1 MQNEFSDIMM
11 MTKSIV
17 KLEVTVITQKMNK
30 SKRMIKKCFNK
41 DIRIKS
47 LKQYQLLE
55 MLLRIAQL
63 LCI

>member
-11 MTKSIV
+11 MTKNIV
-17 KLEVTVITQKMNK
+17 KLEVTVITQKRNK

-41 DIRIKS
+41 DKRIKS

>member
-11 MTKSIV
+11 MTKNTV
-17 KLEVTVITQKMNK
+17 KLEVTVITQKRNK

-41 DIRIKS
+41 DIKIKS

>member
-11 MTKSIV
+11 MKKNIV
-17 KLEVTVITQKMNK
+17 KLKITVITQKKNK
-30 SKRMIKKCFNK
+30 SKRMITKCFNK

-47 LKQYQLLE
+47 LKQYQFLE

-63 LCI
+63 VCI

>member
-1 MQNEFSDIMM
+1 MQNEFSEIMM
-11 MTKSIV
+11 MTKNTV
-17 KLEVTVITQKMNK
+17 KLEVTVITQKRNK

>member
-11 MTKSIV
+11 MTKNTV
-17 KLEVTVITQKMNK
+17 KLEVTVITQKRNK

-63 LCI
+63 VCI

>member
-11 MTKSIV
+11 MTKNTV
-17 KLEVTVITQKMNK
+17 KLEVTVITQKRNK

>member
-11 MTKSIV
+11 MTKNIV
-17 KLEVTVITQKMNK
+17 KLEVTVITQKRNK

-63 LCI
+63 VCI

>member
-1 MQNEFSDIMM
+1 MQNQFSDIMM
-11 MTKSIV
+11 MTKNIV
-17 KLEVTVITQKMNK
+17 KLEVTVITQKRNK

-47 LKQYQLLE
+47 LKQFQLLE

-63 LCI
+63 VCI

>member
-11 MTKSIV
+11 MTKNIV
-17 KLEVTVITQKMNK
+17 KLEVTVITQKRNK

-47 LKQYQLLE
+47 LKQFQLLE

-63 LCI
+63 VCI

>member
-11 MTKSIV
+11 MTKNTV
-17 KLEVTVITQKMNK
+17 KLEVTVITQKRNK

-47 LKQYQLLE
+47 LKQHQLLE

>member
-11 MTKSIV
+11 MTKNTV
-17 KLEVTVITQKMNK
+17 KLEVTVITQKRNK

-55 MLLRIAQL
+55 MLVRIAQL

>member
-1 MQNEFSDIMM
+1 MQNEFIDIMM
-11 MTKSIV
+11 MTKNIV
-17 KLEVTVITQKMNK
+17 KLEVTVITQKRNK

>member
-11 MTKSIV
+11 MTKNIV
-17 KLEVTVITQKMNK
+17 KLEVTVITQKRNK

-47 LKQYQLLE
+47 LKQ
-55 MLLRIAQL
+55 
-63 LCI
+63 

>member
-11 MTKSIV
+11 MTKNIV
-17 KLEVTVITQKMNK
+17 KLEVTVITQKRNK